1 MVADITLTDSLPV
14 YVQANKAKV
23 AKDGDNLEISVN
35 DQVASRPRIAEI
47 SHLALFGNVYLTTP
61 TLHELMRREVAV
73 SWHGYGGGFLGYT
86 AGLGNKDVDLRRGQ
100 FRGAANDNICLTPPQ
115 GGGG

>member
-73 SWHGYGGGFLGYT
+73 SWHRSEE
-86 AGLGNKDVDLRRGQ
+86 RRVGKEGVSTCR
-100 FRGAANDNICLTPPQ
+100 FRGWTYH
-115 GGGG
+115 